1 LAGQSDGRAVVE
13 IKSTI
18 EDSSLTLDL
27 PRRSGW
33 TFHAR
38 LKGPHV
44 SGAVDVSDL
53 SKAELP
59 AFFRELADRSWN
71 GWEGTKSYR
80 SLEGQLTLAAT
91 RDRLGHLFLRV
102 CSI

>member
-1 LAGQSDGRAVVE
+1 MEQRVVE

-18 EDSSLTLDL
+18 EDSYLTLEV
-27 PRRSGW
+27 PNESGW

-59 AFFRELADRSWN
+59 GFFRSWLTDPGTAGKARSPI
-71 GWEGTKSYR
+71 GR
-80 SLEGQLTLAAT
+80 SRGN
-91 RDRLGHLFLRV
+91 
-102 CSI
+102 